1 MHKIDVLDP
10 VAHYRD
16 QAALYR
22 LPPVGG
28 RAGFDGVPVRER
40 LAQQF
45 EARADAIEAAL
56 IRRNALA
63 ATVDRIAARVER
75 SMLPIEPRSRA
86 DRLSSTADILIQ
98 MDRLIDRL
106 DALGLGIAA
115 AHLSMAAETIRAG
128 ISSAEKLSSSAS
140 SRLRPDVDS

>member
-1 MHKIDVLDP
+1 MQKVDVLDP

-16 QAALYR
+16 RAALYR
-22 LPPVGG
+22 LHPADG
-28 RAGFDGVPVRER
+28 RVAIDGVTVRER

-63 ATVDRIAARVER
+63 ATVDRIAERVER
-75 SMLPIEPRSRA
+75 SVLPIEPRSRA
-86 DRLSSTADILIQ
+86 DRLASTADILIQ

-115 AHLSMAAETIRAG
+115 VHLSMAAETIRAG
-128 ISSAEKLSSSAS
+128 INSAEKLSSNAS
-140 SRLRPDVDS
+140 SRLRPEADN